1 MDPVDTLKA
10 NDDLENGS
18 LNDDIEICPHLKEAV
33 KIQKLKKII
42 KKANLANTQCE
53 ECVRQAEDTQETPD
67 LTDGD
72 NITSEKETVQPQI
85 WLCLACAPVHESNVS
100 TKNDMKTRYQTAAP
114 GLENLG
120 NTCFFNSVMQVVV
133 ATSIL
138 RDILQPDNPYKKYPF
153 IKAERCPAAKEDEYV
168 GPLTDAF
175 KKFLKVMWAQ
185 QGGIVTPRD
194 LFTEIARKWKEFR
207 GWRQQDSQELM
218 RLMFDSIKSEEF
230 EASYSYEKFLDVSL
244 PIQSPFGDDQN
255 KGSKQTISNYLS
267 RSRSNDNTSPQESHT
282 DDSSRSGDDDSSD
295 DGSKENGEFEDS
307 NRDDDSENGIGIAKI
322 SKDRRKRIK
331 MLLREPIRSV
341 RSTPNSTRDITLVDC
356 LASFVKVETL
366 DGENL
371 FACENCWK
379 SQNPSEEPSSN
390 GTDGDSVVEEQSNE
404 LNDISVEKNDQ
415 VENNVE
421 THDLLRTQLEDDD
434 IFTAAVVDDAVYSET
449 TPNDVAD
456 TTMADDSQPSE
467 PVPMSLSSDDPN
479 SSSETTPE
487 SSSNAPIITYPDN
500 CLSSETTP
508 ESSSSVHTMMND
520 APLLSETTNDL
531 PLDERSSDVSEDSND
546 QTADQPSSTN
556 YTNNDPDSL
565 SVDNTIPSAITSS
578 SKPLKKESK
587 PQPQKYI
594 FRKAYKPPVHESNV
608 STKND
613 MKTRYQTAAP
623 GLENLGNTCFF
634 NSVMQVVVATS
645 ILRDILQPD
654 NPYKKYPFIKAERC
668 PAAKEDEYVG
678 PLTDAFKK
686 FLKVM
691 WAQQGGIVTPR
702 DLFTEIARKWKE
714 FRGWRQQDSQELMR
728 LMFDSIKS
736 EEFEASYSYEK
747 FLDVSLPIQSPF
759 GDDQNKGSKQTISNY
774 LSRSRSNDN
783 TSPQESH
790 TDDSSRSGDDDSSD
804 DGSKENGEFEDS
816 NRDDDSENGIGIAK
830 ISKDRRKRI
839 KMLLR
844 EPIRS
849 VRSTPNSTRDITL
862 VDCLASFVKVE
873 TLDGENLFACENCWK
888 SQNPSEEPSSNGT
901 DGDSVVEEQ
910 SNELNDISVEKNDQV
925 ENNVETHDLLRTQLE
940 DDDIFTAAVV
950 DDAVYSETTPN
961 DVADTT
967 MADDSQP
974 SEPVPMSLSSDDPN
988 SSSETTPE
996 SSSNAPII
1004 TYPDNCL
1011 SSETTPESSSSVHTM
1026 MNDAPLLSETTND
1039 LPLDERSSDVSED
1052 SNDQTA
1058 DQPSSTN
1065 YTNNDPDSL
1074 SVDNT
1079 IPSAITSSSKPLK
1092 KESKPQPQ
1100 KYIFRKAYKRY
1111 LFDSLPPVLVFHLK
1125 RFQQVEG
1132 RFSVSTRKID
1142 DFVGFEEEIDVR
1154 DFVVPPESEEMEDE
1168 DDESGSE
1175 SSAESRITKYR
1186 LYGVVVHLGS
1196 LFNGHYIAYV
1206 LSRNIVPM
1214 REQYGFPYLSE
1225 DGYKEVEKITET
1237 VGERQRQWI
1246 YCSDSS
1252 VRAVNVEEVL
1262 KSMAYL
1268 LFYEQV
1274 Q

>member
-18 LNDDIEICPHLKEAV
+18 PNDDIEICPHLKEAV

-42 KKANLANTQCE
+42 KNANLANAQCK
-53 ECVRQAEDTQETPD
+53 ECVQQAEDTQETPD

-85 WLCLACAPVHESNVS
+85 WLCLACGKLHCGRYDKNHAEQHFNKNKPHTIVMKLDMSMPETWCYSCDKQINSSTGKNQVISQARNTVLKVFKLDNNVKAPVHESNVS
-100 TKNDMKTRYQTAAP
+100 TNNDMKTRYQTAAP

-175 KKFLKVMWAQ
+175 KKFLKVIWAQ

-230 EASYSYEKFLDVSL
+230 EFIKKIPHEDKEEEPKTEDRELVKEQDDSSSEKSLQQKPESFIDVCFGGRLVSVIVCDTCKHESYSYEKFLDVSL
-244 PIQSPFGDDQN
+244 PIQSPFGDDQH
-255 KGSKQTISNYLS
+255 KGSKQMSFSGIKKTVSNFGNYLS
-267 RSRSNDNTSPQESHT
+267 RSRSNDNTSPQESPT

-322 SKDRRKRIK
+322 SKDQRKRIK
-331 MLLREPIRSV
+331 MLLREPTRSG
-341 RSTPNSTRDITLVDC
+341 RSTPNSTRDNITLVDC
-356 LASFVKVETL
+356 LASFMKVETL

-390 GTDGDSVVEEQSNE
+390 GTSGGSVVEEQSNE

-415 VENNVE
+415 VENHVE

-449 TPNDVAD
+449 THNDVDD

-467 PVPMSLSSDDPN
+467 PAPMSLSSDDPN

-487 SSSNAPIITYPDN
+487 SSSNAPII
-500 CLSSETTP
+500 TTP

-565 SVDNTIPSAITSS
+565 SVDNIIPSAIPSS
-578 SKPLKKESK
+578 SKPLKKES
-587 PQPQKYI
+587 Q
-594 FRKAYKPPVHESNV
+594 
-608 STKND
+608 
-613 MKTRYQTAAP
+613 
-623 GLENLGNTCFF
+623 
-634 NSVMQVVVATS
+634 
-645 ILRDILQPD
+645 
-654 NPYKKYPFIKAERC
+654 
-668 PAAKEDEYVG
+668 
-678 PLTDAFKK
+678 
-686 FLKVM
+686 
-691 WAQQGGIVTPR
+691 
-702 DLFTEIARKWKE
+702 
-714 FRGWRQQDSQELMR
+714 
-728 LMFDSIKS
+728 
-736 EEFEASYSYEK
+736 
-747 FLDVSLPIQSPF
+747 
-759 GDDQNKGSKQTISNY
+759 
-774 LSRSRSNDN
+774 
-783 TSPQESH
+783 
-790 TDDSSRSGDDDSSD
+790 
-804 DGSKENGEFEDS
+804 
-816 NRDDDSENGIGIAK
+816 
-830 ISKDRRKRI
+830 
-839 KMLLR
+839 
-844 EPIRS
+844 
-849 VRSTPNSTRDITL
+849 
-862 VDCLASFVKVE
+862 
-873 TLDGENLFACENCWK
+873 
-888 SQNPSEEPSSNGT
+888 
-901 DGDSVVEEQ
+901 
-910 SNELNDISVEKNDQV
+910 
-925 ENNVETHDLLRTQLE
+925 
-940 DDDIFTAAVV
+940 
-950 DDAVYSETTPN
+950 
-961 DVADTT
+961 
-967 MADDSQP
+967 
-974 SEPVPMSLSSDDPN
+974 
-988 SSSETTPE
+988 
-996 SSSNAPII
+996 
-1004 TYPDNCL
+1004 
-1011 SSETTPESSSSVHTM
+1011 
-1026 MNDAPLLSETTND
+1026 
-1039 LPLDERSSDVSED
+1039 
-1052 SNDQTA
+1052 
-1058 DQPSSTN
+1058 
-1065 YTNNDPDSL
+1065 
-1074 SVDNT
+1074 
-1079 IPSAITSSSKPLK
+1079 
-1092 KESKPQPQ
+1092 PQPQ

-1142 DFVGFEEEIDVR
+1142 DFVGFEEEIDVQ
-1154 DFVVPPESEEMEDE
+1154 DFIVPPESEEMEDE

-1175 SSAESRITKYR
+1175 SLAESRITKYR

-1214 REQYGFPYLSE
+1214 REQYGGFPYLSD

-1237 VGERQRQWI
+1237 VGEGQRQWI

-1262 KSMAYL
+1262 K
-1268 LFYEQV
+1268 
-1274 Q
+1274 